1 MKQQSNTEGDGD
13 ESDFMKYRK
22 YCDEFFEKSITNNNN
37 NRYGAN
43 ANNHCYVNRE
53 SEPNKID
60 EMQMTLLPSEL
71 KKSGVYASGWSE
83 SNNARITSELA
94 ESPVYSNLCDI
105 KNDSNSKVMS
115 PITTSTVASPAFT
128 SNDSFAQREYY
139 YLNAKPKM
147 SGSMGPAKKPRF
159 NDSRYQVD
167 DFRNSTDGGSGG
179 NQTDKLTL
187 QSEKSETVYEGAH
200 TGGEYQ
206 SNRSVHQ
213 TAFSQSSAFHPPLY
227 NDSSGKKS
235 NSSFGSMS
243 HTSTYP
249 YVDQGGGGG
258 GGASEYST
266 TYTTL
271 DMNNSSSSISSNN
284 SPPEREQRSFGKVF
298 AKDDEM
304 NAHDYKEYTTLQ
316 PAGIGSKAA
325 SVIQDVTREG
335 GGAGGSVVTIG
346 NNNTST
352 STNSMANA
360 NVQNTITTTT
370 TASTSVPPVEATNER
385 TFLLE
390 RPMAAFSPAN
400 TSNKGKTIYACVY
413 GSKCLLHV

>member
-1 MKQQSNTEGDGD
+1 MKQQSNTESDD
-13 ESDFMKYRK
+13 NELDFMKYRK
-22 YCDEFFEKSITNNNN
+22 YCDEFFEKSIASNNSNN
-37 NRYGAN
+37 NRYGVTN
-43 ANNHCYVNRE
+43 VNRD
-53 SEPNKID
+53 SKID
-60 EMQMTLLPSEL
+60 EMQMTLKTYPN
-71 KKSGVYASGWSE
+71 GWSE
-83 SNNARITSELA
+83 ANNTQITSELA
-94 ESPVYSNLCDI
+94 ESPVYPNLFDI
-105 KNDSNSKVMS
+105 KNGSGSKVMS
-115 PITTSTVASPAFT
+115 PITTSSAAAAAASPSFT
-128 SNDSFAQREYY
+128 SNDSLAHRDYY
-139 YLNAKPKM
+139 YLNAKPKLC
-147 SGSMGPAKKPRF
+147 GTTTQAKKPRL
-159 NDSRYQVD
+159 NDSRYQVGDFQESAD
-167 DFRNSTDGGSGG
+167 DGS

-187 QSEKSETVYEGAH
+187 QSEKSETVYENTH

-213 TAFSQSSAFHPPLY
+213 PAFAQNSAFHPPLFTD
-227 NDSSGKKS
+227 NTSKKS

-243 HTSTYP
+243 HTSSYQ
-249 YVDQGGGGG
+249 YVDPGGGG
-258 GGASEYST
+258 YST

-298 AKDDEM
+298 AKDDDM

-335 GGAGGSVVTIG
+335 GAGSSVVVMNNN

-352 STNSMANA
+352 TTNNNSMSNV
-360 NVQNTITTTT
+360 NVQNTITTAT
-370 TASTSVPPVEATNER
+370 TAATSVAAIAATNER

-400 TSNKGKTIYACVY
+400 TSNKGKTIYICVY
-413 GSKCLLHV
+413 RSKCLLHV

>member
-1 MKQQSNTEGDGD
+1 MKQQSNSEGGGD

-37 NRYGAN
+37 NNRYGVTN
-43 ANNHCYVNRE
+43 SHCYVNRD
-53 SEPNKID
+53 SETNKID
-60 EMQMTLLPSEL
+60 EMQMTLKTYP
-71 KKSGVYASGWSE
+71 SGWSE
-83 SNNARITSELA
+83 PNNTTRITSELA
-94 ESPVYSNLCDI
+94 ESPVYSNLYDI
-105 KNDSNSKVMS
+105 KNDSESKVMS

-128 SNDSFAQREYY
+128 SNDSLAHREYY
-139 YLNAKPKM
+139 YLNAKPKS
-147 SGSMGPAKKPRF
+147 SGAIPPAKKPRL

-167 DFRNSTDGGSGG
+167 DFRNSTDGGGGGG

-187 QSEKSETVYEGAH
+187 QSEKSETVYESTH

-206 SNRSVHQ
+206 SNRGVHQ
-213 TAFSQSSAFHPPLY
+213 TAFSQSSAFHPPLFI
-227 NDSSGKKS
+227 DSSGKKS
-235 NSSFGSMS
+235 NPSFGSMS
-243 HTSTYP
+243 HTSSYQ
-249 YVDQGGGGG
+249 YVDQGGSSGGG
-258 GGASEYST
+258 VGSSEYPA

-335 GGAGGSVVTIG
+335 GAGGGSVVVIG
-346 NNNTST
+346 NNNNSG
-352 STNSMANA
+352 SSNSMSNA
-360 NVQNTITTTT
+360 NVQHTITTAT

-400 TSNKGKTIYACVY
+400 TSNKGKTIYVCLCVRI
-413 GSKCLLHV
+413 